1 MPVAPPGTTTTTT
14 GTMTTGTGTGTGTM
28 TTGTM
33 ALDTTTVPTGTAR
46 AVGAMDVALPATFEA
61 FYALHHD
68 RYLAY
73 ARAHMNSTAAAAA
86 LREAFG
92 ELATH
97 WSHILRR
104 PNPTAEAWEKLVRRV
119 GRRAPTLAAGTSS
132 YIQYQVVVL
141 HHLAGCSV
149 NAVADT
155 TGLEPCRVRYL
166 LRTWL
171 PAGQEQLFE
180 KRREPFETT
189 PR

>member
-1 MPVAPPGTTTTTT
+1 MPVAPSGTTITTTTT
-14 GTMTTGTGTGTGTM
+14 GTMT
-28 TTGTM
+28 
-33 ALDTTTVPTGTAR
+33 LHTTTVPTGTAR
-46 AVGAMDVALPATFEA
+46 AVGAMDLALPATFEA
-61 FYALHHD
+61 FYTLHHD

-73 ARAHMNSTAAAAA
+73 ARAHMSSTAAAAA

-97 WSHILRR
+97 WSHVLRR

-119 GRRAPTLAAGTSS
+119 GRRAPALTAGTTS
-132 YIQYQVVVL
+132 YVQYQVVVL

-166 LRTWL
+166 LRTWSPPGRCGSSRIGADL
-171 PAGQEQLFE
+171 S
-180 KRREPFETT
+180 KTV